1 MAKIQE
7 VFDKIQSIKEKQ
19 KEIKAVYR
27 DALANSAAY
36 QNALEDHNSA
46 KEKKKQAEESIKSDF
61 SKEFEKLEE
70 IKYDLE
76 TENILL
82 SDIALNHITKG
93 EKIEVVD
100 SYDNKYEPLFSV
112 KFRKI

>member
-36 QNALEDHNSA
+36 QHTLDEYNSA
-46 KEKKKQAEESIKSDF
+46 KEKKKQTEESIKSDF

-70 IKYDLE
+70 LKHDLE

-93 EKIEVVD
+93 ETIEIKD

-112 KFRKI
+112 KFRKV